1 MCGDATDRLLNMVR
15 RGGVPYLVG
24 RVRAGE
30 EHLKMERLIALPAYS
45 TACAAAYFGLV
56 AFSDDDDRLDVHV
69 PPKQRRTDRVVEAV
83 AHHVG
88 PVFIGK
94 GQRQLRAVLVLYQS
108 A

>member
-1 MCGDATDRLLNMVR
+1 
-15 RGGVPYLVG
+15 
-24 RVRAGE
+24 
-30 EHLKMERLIALPAYS
+30 MERRIALPAYS